1 MQPFSIMTHGKVEN
15 FIARRPKIE
24 NFQWNFHRNDCKE
37 FKKLFAA
44 KLKFSS
50 KTAERLQIN
59 SKTFYRWILLR
70 ILFFPIQP
78 NRNQVGSTFKS

>member
-1 MQPFSIMTHGKVEN
+1 MQPFSIMTHGKDEN

-50 KTAERLQIN
+50 KTVERLQIN
-59 SKTFYRWILLR
+59 SKNFLPLNFVPNFILPYPTEPKPSR
-70 ILFFPIQP
+70 F
-78 NRNQVGSTFKS
+78 NV

>member
-50 KTAERLQIN
+50 KTVERLQIN
-59 SKTFYRWILLR
+59 SKNFVPLNFVANFILPYPTEPKPSR
-70 ILFFPIQP
+70 F
-78 NRNQVGSTFKS
+78 NV